1 MTVISFG
8 SCERSSNANA
18 WLPDML
24 LRQDWHHVPI
34 EFEPHSPPPHRL
46 TLYLEQFLPQNE
58 ELSLPPKCKSDL
70 VKKGRKPK
78 PTKHNDD
85 MILWISS
92 KHREQKIPST
102 IFNSFLGILWRMWYT
117 AELLTAFG
125 ILTMRR
131 ARAFDLTWKTF
142 STSAFTIS

>member
-24 LRQDWHHVPI
+24 LRQDWHYVPI

-58 ELSLPPKCKSDL
+58 ELSLPPRCKSDWFRL
-70 VKKGRKPK
+70 RKA
-78 PTKHNDD
+78 TKAN
-85 MILWISS
+85 
-92 KHREQKIPST
+92 QT
-102 IFNSFLGILWRMWYT
+102 
-117 AELLTAFG
+117 
-125 ILTMRR
+125 
-131 ARAFDLTWKTF
+131 
-142 STSAFTIS
+142 